1 MNSRRILVRLSLI
14 CFLATI
20 VVHPSVAQSKTLLIT
35 GIRKDF
41 QAINADKSLS
51 KRTLSDEEVM
61 ENATDGGGQ
70 LTGYYK
76 KDSLVKIIEW
86 IGLSYGSRTRE
97 FYFKNAKLF
106 FVYEKF
112 ESFVVKDSAVAEI
125 DRSKVTT
132 TFEGRYYFNKDKLI
146 EQKIS
151 GKRTFEEAPAAVIT
165 ELLDAAKENTRLLNK
180 QIKQPG

>member
-1 MNSRRILVRLSLI
+1 MNYSRILIRLMLI
-14 CFLATI
+14 CVLATLL
-20 VVHPSVAQSKTLLIT
+20 VPPSVAQSKTALMT
-35 GIRKDF
+35 AIRQDF
-41 QAINADKSLS
+41 QAINADKTLS
-51 KRTLSDEEVM
+51 KRTLSDDEFM
-61 ENATDGGGQ
+61 ENATDGGGE

-86 IGLSYGSRTRE
+86 IGLSFGNRTRE
-97 FYFKNAKLF
+97 FYLKNAKLF

-112 ESFVVKDSAVAEI
+112 ESFFVKDSAVAEI
-125 DRSKVTT
+125 DHSKVTT

-146 EQKIS
+146 EQKSS